1 MSPLYRKVTRLT
13 PYLRE
18 SAIATEQRIAD
29 LHILIGA
36 VGVPVTVAQVALE
49 KLPLIMSGALYIGI
63 MCIFLLYATIY
74 RRWAPWQRHPLILT
88 AGVVTLLDLIVATV
102 IILNTGGL
110 ASPFWGLWAAVT
122 LSYVIRFRF
131 RWQEAFTT
139 AGLFLLTIW
148 TVWRLAPVQVV
159 SVQEC
164 VVGFGFSLIGIL
176 GIGRILVSS
185 ERQAIHNG
193 MAAEDATIH
202 RIVNTVQHEVNNP
215 LTIATG
221 NLELL
226 RQQDS
231 GCSPVGLDKIEAA
244 LERISRAVAQLRVLE
259 HDRSISGEGLLA
271 RFPLQEEREALE
283 EREEE

>member
-1 MSPLYRKVTRLT
+1 MHPLDKSATRLA

-18 SAIATEQRIAD
+18 SALETEKKIAD
-29 LHILIGA
+29 LHVLIGV
-36 VGVPVTVAQVALE
+36 VGVPVTVAQVAHGL
-49 KLPLIMSGALYIGI
+49 LPLIMSGAVYIGI
-63 MCIFLLYATIY
+63 MCTFLLYATIY
-74 RRWAPWQRHPLILT
+74 RQWAPWRRYPLILT
-88 AGVVTLLDLIVATV
+88 AGVITILDLMLASI

-131 RWQEAFTT
+131 RWQEAVTT

-148 TVWRLAPVQVV
+148 IVWQLAPVQVV
-159 SVQEC
+159 SVLTSII
-164 VVGFGFSLIGIL
+164 GFAFSLMGIL

-185 ERQAIHNG
+185 ERRAINNG
-193 MAAEDATIH
+193 MAAEEETIH

-231 GCSPVGLDKIEAA
+231 ECSPAGLDKIEAA
-244 LERISRAVAQLRVLE
+244 LERIGRAVSQLRELE
-259 HDRSISGEGLLA
+259 QDRLVSGEGPLE
-271 RFPLQEEREALE
+271 RFPLQEEQQKLQLNRDD
-283 EREEE
+283 